1 MKEKF
6 DTYIEIIGIKGEL
19 IDRIKTICEQ
29 YKEISTEEI
38 TDIFV
43 TDYINKDGSREY
55 ENLWLF
61 SDDCC
66 MEANNFITEDS
77 FDCSTLKNRITRW
90 EVNKQNYD
98 FRDTSE
104 KSRLNINFNMEND
117 LSGEL
122 KASRENCNFLKD
134 IFLTY
139 IKPNLKK

>member
-77 FDCSTLKNRITRW
+77 FDCSILKI
-90 EVNKQNYD
+90 E
-98 FRDTSE
+98 
-104 KSRLNINFNMEND
+104 
-117 LSGEL
+117 
-122 KASRENCNFLKD
+122 
-134 IFLTY
+134 
-139 IKPNLKK
+139 

>member
-38 TDIFV
+38 TDIFI
-43 TDYINKDGSREY
+43 TDYINEDGSREY

-77 FDCSTLKNRITRW
+77 FDCSVLKNRITRW

-117 LSGEL
+117 ISGTL
-122 KASRENCNFLKD
+122 KASRENCNVLKD